1 MTADEASRVIA
12 ALRTGR
18 VFELSNSA
26 YGKWS
31 LAFDKQSDQY
41 NYRSEFW
48 GDDPENPTQ
57 KDEWLSEEEV
67 RSKLSGYQ
75 YSYDPH
81 FARFVGDR
89 N

>member
-1 MTADEASRVIA
+1 MTSDEANRVIA

-31 LAFDKQSDQY
+31 LAFDVNKGQFRYQ
-41 NYRSEFW
+41 SEFW
-48 GDDPENPTQ
+48 GDDPENPTV
-57 KDEWLSEEEV
+57 KDEWLSEEDV
-67 RSKLSGYQ
+67 RSKLGGYQ
-75 YSYDPH
+75 YTYDPH
-81 FARFVGDR
+81 FATFVGDR

>member
-1 MTADEASRVIA
+1 MTADEAGRVIA
-12 ALRTGR
+12 ALRSGR

-31 LAFDKQSDQY
+31 LAFDVQRGQFKY
-41 NYRSEFW
+41 HSEFW
-48 GDDPENPTQ
+48 GDDPENPRI
-57 KDEWLSEEEV
+57 DDDWLSEADV
-67 RSKLSGYQ
+67 VQKLSGYQ
-75 YSYDPH
+75 YTYDPH